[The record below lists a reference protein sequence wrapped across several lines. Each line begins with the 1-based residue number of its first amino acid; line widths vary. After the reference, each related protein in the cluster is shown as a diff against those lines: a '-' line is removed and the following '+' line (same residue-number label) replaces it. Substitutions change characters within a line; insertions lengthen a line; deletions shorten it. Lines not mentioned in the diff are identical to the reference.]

1 MNNTNNESISCIATV
16 ERIRYY
22 KDNFGII
29 VCSIDRM
36 DSGELDKDI
45 REDEVIFKGTMPT
58 PIVGNMYNITADYI
72 EDPKWG
78 GQYNIKA
85 MFTAVSFDTADG
97 KKRFLSS
104 IFTEYQIDAMY
115 EALDDPFDALQ
126 NEDYNKLVQIKGC
139 GLKTAS
145 TWVERFK
152 ENINL
157 AKIFLELK
165 DYDLTNAMVDKLLE
179 KYSSPDLVVDKVKNN
194 PYVLCTEVN
203 GIGFKKADE
212 IALKGRIGIYSTA
225 RIGAFIQYYLSN
237 CGENGQSWIT
247 PDHLLG
253 AILETLGDDVPDE
266 KISVTIGELIEQ
278 KILWHN
284 EDKTKIGLRYY
295 YDLATNIATE
305 LIRLRDAECDFSY
318 DNWEEVVKHN
328 ENVQGWEYTDEQLN
342 AIKSAFNNN
351 VIIITG
357 GAGCGKTSTVSAIL
371 KIFKNYSHA
380 LCALSG
386 KASSVLASNSGEEGS
401 TIHRL
406 LGFGNGEFSYDSEN
420 QLPYDIIVVDEI
432 SMIGA
437 RLFYFLIRA
446 IKSGAKLIMLG
457 DDGQLES
464 IGCGN
469 VANNMLNS
477 PEIHHNIL
485 TKIHRQASKSAIITE
500 SIKVRQ
506 GTQLINKDWAGKET
520 RGELK
525 DFDLICYSDANN
537 TYYKVIEEF
546 QKLRA
551 KDDFDIMETQIIVPV
566 KNRGMACTSELNNI
580 LQELCNPS
588 DGRKVQV
595 TVRRNGRNQ
604 IIREG
609 DKVICKKNNYK
620 VEPNIFN
627 GNTGI
632 LKAITY
638 NDFDDEVWIIDFKGI
653 GIVELPKKYWGTIEL
668 NYCGTVHSNQGSQYN
683 NIIIGLDF
691 SSYSLLTRE
700 LVYTAITRAKK
711 KCIMI
716 AQNSALRYA
725 VSNKALSQKQTHLI
739 EALHDVAHPKLVF

>member
-1 MNNTNNESISCIATV
+1 MGLNQDRREKTV
-16 ERIRYY
+16 
-22 KDNFGII
+22 
-29 VCSIDRM
+29 
-36 DSGELDKDI
+36 
-45 REDEVIFKGTMPT
+45 PT
-58 PIVGNMYNITADYI
+58 KV
-72 EDPKWG
+72 E
-78 GQYNIKA
+78 
-85 MFTAVSFDTADG
+85 
-97 KKRFLSS
+97 
-104 IFTEYQIDAMY
+104 
-115 EALDDPFDALQ
+115 
-126 NEDYNKLVQIKGC
+126 QIKPIDGYGYC
-139 GLKTAS
+139 FIVPSHLL
-145 TWVERFK
+145 VLRR
-152 ENINL
+152 NN
-157 AKIFLELK
+157 KIF
-165 DYDLTNAMVDKLLE
+165 
-179 KYSSPDLVVDKVKNN
+179 
-194 PYVLCTEVN
+194 
-203 GIGFKKADE
+203 
-212 IALKGRIGIYSTA
+212 
-225 RIGAFIQYYLSN
+225 
-237 CGENGQSWIT
+237 
-247 PDHLLG
+247 
-253 AILETLGDDVPDE
+253 
-266 KISVTIGELIEQ
+266 
-278 KILWHN
+278 
-284 EDKTKIGLRYY
+284 
-295 YDLATNIATE
+295 
-305 LIRLRDAECDFSY
+305 
-318 DNWEEVVKHN
+318 
-328 ENVQGWEYTDEQLN
+328 
-342 AIKSAFNNN
+342 
-351 VIIITG
+351 ITG
-357 GAGCGKTSTVSAIL
+357 NCGKTSTVSAIL

-406 LGFGNGEFSYDSEN
+406 LGFGRDGFSYDSEN

-595 TVRRNGRNQ
+595 TVRRNGHNQ

-725 VSNKALSQKQTHLI
+725 VGNKALSQKQTHLI